1 MGSIN
6 QLFEHL
12 GISEAFIAAPFPS
25 DIENFCDKYPEKISA
40 ICLVAPNEVNNY
52 AFKNYRKKMM
62 VIKSDRGPTH
72 LAASSLKNDLP
83 CIRTFEIKDY
93 EILPWTDISIDHPID
108 LIENI
113 SQFFSYFP
121 CKNATYFKDKTH

>member
-52 AFKNYRKKMM
+52 AFKNYRKK
-62 VIKSDRGPTH
+62 
-72 LAASSLKNDLP
+72 
-83 CIRTFEIKDY
+83 
-93 EILPWTDISIDHPID
+93 
-108 LIENI
+108 
-113 SQFFSYFP
+113 
-121 CKNATYFKDKTH
+121 